1 MAYINEVELQD
12 SAKLE
17 VIAARN
23 TLATTDFKDR
33 NKAFKM
39 LTPSLQLLK
48 RIQAKKRMSVRYAKL
63 FADLFNEGLI
73 PDWVIDICDFETI
86 ELLTE

>member
-1 MAYINEVELQD
+1 MELQD
-12 SAKLE
+12 SARLE

-23 TLATTDFKDR
+23 TLATADFKDR
-33 NKAFKM
+33 DKTFKM
-39 LTPSLQLLK
+39 LTPSLQSLRK
-48 RIQAKKRMSVRYAKL
+48 SQAKKRMSPRYAKL

-73 PDWVIDICDFETI
+73 PDWVIDICDFATI